1 MGPKP
6 SKATTTKKR
15 KKRKEKK
22 VGETPKCTHAGSH
35 PDTSHTRV
43 HSRNGRLKNL
53 ENKRGKVL

>member
-6 SKATTTKKR
+6 STATTTKKE
-15 KKRKEKK
+15 RKEKK

-53 ENKRGKVL
+53 ENKREKVL